1 MVQTDEERKAK
12 KKAYQKEYALRPE
25 VKAKAKESKEKYMS
39 KPENVAKEKARKQT
53 PEYKVKARVRAKKY
67 DSKHEVKTKKK
78 TYRQTP
84 QHLAYLKKYRKS
96 PRGKAIRKA
105 RQDRPENKLKL
116 KIKWQE
122 QRVQVYSVYSKRL
135 SNSDIPCCNCCG
147 ETIMEFLAVDHVKGR
162 KHLPEKEKNLKSNT
176 LLPFL
181 IKNNYPEDY
190 QILCHNCN
198 NAKGFYGKY
207 PHEGKS

>member
-12 KKAYQKEYALRPE
+12 KNAYQKEYALRPE
-25 VKAKAKESKEKYMS
+25 VKAKSKEYKEKYMS

-67 DSKHEVKTKKK
+67 DSKPEVKAKKK

-84 QHLAYLKKYRKS
+84 QHLAYLKEYRES
-96 PRGKAIRKA
+96 PEGSAKRKA
-105 RQDRPENKLKL
+105 RQDRPENKLKA

-162 KHLPEKEKNLKSNT
+162 KHLPENEKHLTSKS

-181 IKNNYPEDY
+181 IKNNFPEDY

-198 NAKGFYGKY
+198 SAKGFYGKC
-207 PHEGKS
+207 PHEK

>member
-1 MVQTDEERKAK
+1 MVQTDKERNAREK
-12 KKAYQKEYALRPE
+12 KYRDRPE
-25 VKAKAKESKEKYMS
+25 NKIKSKQYKQRDDVK
-39 KPENVAKEKARKQT
+39 AKEKARKQT
-53 PEYKVKARVRAKKY
+53 PEYKAKARVRAKKY
-67 DSKHEVKTKKK
+67 DSKPEVKAKKK

-84 QHLAYLKKYRKS
+84 QHLAYLKKYRES
-96 PRGKAIRKA
+96 PRGKAIRKEN
-105 RQDRPENKLKL
+105 RDRPENKLKI
-116 KIKWQE
+116 KTKWQE

-162 KHLPEKEKNLKSNT
+162 KHLPENEKNLKSKT

-181 IKNNYPEDY
+181 IKNNFPEDY

-198 NAKGFYGKY
+198 NAKAFYGKC
-207 PHEGKS
+207 PHERK